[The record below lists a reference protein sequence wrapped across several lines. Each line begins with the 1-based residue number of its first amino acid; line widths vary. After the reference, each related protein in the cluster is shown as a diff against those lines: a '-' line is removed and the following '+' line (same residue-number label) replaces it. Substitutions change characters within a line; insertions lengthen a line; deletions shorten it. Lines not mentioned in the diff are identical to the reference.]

1 MEVKFFKFLG
11 DMHFNYIFIH
21 FIKRS
26 VAYLTIQALMIMTIY
41 YDALLFFNE
50 NDEIFT
56 DWF

>member
-56 DWF
+56 D